1 MGVLGFGAGRSR
13 FNPSLCDRCEKIVKK
28 HQVGTE
34 VQLTLLFADVRGST
48 NLAEEIGASA
58 FHRFINRFYT
68 ASTDVLVRT
77 DALIDKLAGDQV
89 VGLYVPGLPGRSM
102 RGEP

>member
-1 MGVLGFGAGRSR
+1 MRPLR
-13 FNPSLCDRCEKIVKK
+13 KIVKK

-58 FHRFINRFYT
+58 FHHLINRFYQT
-68 ASTDVLVRT
+68 STSVLVET
-77 DALIDKLAGDQV
+77 DALIDKLIGDEV
-89 VGLYVPGLPGRSM
+89 VGLYVPVIAGRTTL
-102 RGEP
+102 GKP